1 MSRGQRRKP
10 AYIVD
15 YESTGRIEM
24 ISEQELLLVLT
35 ICKLLGHS
43 KNVKE
48 VKDAY
53 GYAFT
58 ELEKRRRFQAQNHPD
73 APEPW

>member
-1 MSRGQRRKP
+1 
-10 AYIVD
+10 
-15 YESTGRIEM
+15 M